1 MKVGELLYTVT
12 VDGGDSAKEIEKVK
26 AGFGKIQD
34 FAMGASAAI
43 TGLVAGILGM
53 ANASVNHA
61 VEIDNLA
68 KKLNLSNKE
77 VQRQKL
83 LFEQNN
89 MSLSDMESTLGG
101 VQEKIV
107 ESAKTGK
114 NAFAFLNIDPT
125 GKKPTQVMDQILA
138 QWGKLDEQQKRV
150 TASMLGIPYE
160 KLAKLYGA
168 KVDTKG
174 MIDSDATVN
183 ALNDIGTE
191 MTKLKEVSE
200 TTMDTFIADLAPVI
214 VPLMKDFI
222 NWLRTLQDQLPLI
235 ASKIKEW
242 LPFLLKVGEYLM
254 IFVVA
259 TKALGTFGGMLFS
272 WGTAL
277 KSLWMWFIRLIPAAA
292 GFGTTVA
299 VALGVIGAV
308 LAVGFALFE
317 AYKNNFLGFGDI
329 VDSIG
334 AKFQKW
340 FVDLWNDIKSV
351 FSDIGSLMQGAMEL
365 NPDKIMKGLK
375 KLGTDFY
382 TFMNDLLLG
391 LPDMIIGVFKNVL
404 DGFILEA
411 KGNLGWLLNKIPGY
425 SDTEDKGG
433 SATKPVTAPTTS
445 PAMTS
450 SGPANNTSVVN
461 NSSNSSKN
469 VTVYANVSSNDPKA
483 FVDGMDKYGNKQISK
498 ASGEDS

>member
-125 GKKPTQVMDQILA
+125 GKKPTQVMDQILE
-138 QWGKLDEQQKRV
+138 QWGKLDDQQKRV

-174 MIDSDATVN
+174 MIDSDATTS

-191 MTKLKEVSE
+191 MTKLKETTD
-200 TTMDTFIADLAPVI
+200 TTMDTFIASLGPVI
-214 VPLMKDFI
+214 IPLMKDFRM
-222 NWLRTLQDQLPLI
+222 WLVGLQDKMGSI
-235 ASKIKEW
+235 TAKIKEW
-242 LPFLLKVGEYLM
+242 LPLLLKIGEYLM
-254 IFVVA
+254 IFVVG
-259 TKALGTFGGMLFS
+259 TKFLTGFLGGIHTIVQG
-272 WGTAL
+272 L
-277 KSLWMWFIRLIPAAA
+277 KSLGVILKMLLPLMELLFANPIVLAFA
-292 GFGTTVA
+292 GAMLVA
-299 VALGVIGAV
+299 VGV
-308 LAVGFALFE
+308 FE

-351 FSDIGSLMQGAMEL
+351 FSDIGSLMEGAMTL

-411 KGNLGWLLNKIPGY
+411 KGNLGWLGDKIFGS
-425 SDTEDKGG
+425 SDT
-433 SATKPVTAPTTS
+433 TPTTS
-445 PAMTS
+445 PSTTS
-450 SGPANNTSVVN
+450 SGPTTTTPVVN
-461 NSSNSSKN
+461 NNSNSQKSVVVN
-469 VTVYANVSSNDPKA
+469 ANITSNDPKGVA
-483 FVDGMDKYGNKQISK
+483 SELNKQISK